1 MYMGWNIFEE
11 TTHMRIALLAK
22 ELMEKCR
29 AEHWEDELEMIIQLL
44 LTAELE
50 LSCEIFS
57 QNA

>member
-44 LTAELE
+44 LTAELG
-50 LSCEIFS
+50 LSCEFFS